1 MNAELGYAGVFTLM
15 NGGYMQDAREAMG
28 GSCQVTPY
36 ADHVFRLAAFN
47 YRRTALGQ
55 DYIKF
60 PKAVADSVLGKYGLN
75 PGYINPDLYRQSQV
89 EMMRDQM

>member
-75 PGYINPDLYRQSQV
+75 PGYINPDLYR
-89 EMMRDQM
+89 